1 VDELR
6 DFVVNVHAR
15 DYCNACWQNAYS
27 DACVFVIVVIDMKWV
42 FLCNNE
48 KVDTRSFYVFI
59 ILIMHR
65 IFKQQGWSKIKGNK
79 IEDN

>member
-1 VDELR
+1 VVELR
-6 DFVVNVHAR
+6 DFVIHIHAR
-15 DYCNACWQNAYS
+15 DYC
-27 DACVFVIVVIDMKWV
+27 DACCQNVYSVARIFVIVVMDMKWI

-48 KVDTRSFYVFI
+48 KIYSFYFFI

-65 IFKQQGWSKIKGNK
+65 IFKQQGWSKIKGNT